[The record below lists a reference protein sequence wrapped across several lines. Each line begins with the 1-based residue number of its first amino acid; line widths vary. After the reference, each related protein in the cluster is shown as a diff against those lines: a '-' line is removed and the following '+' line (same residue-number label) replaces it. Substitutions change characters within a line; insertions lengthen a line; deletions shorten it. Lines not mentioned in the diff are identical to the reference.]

1 MGWFNCNRVVLIHL
15 CKTHLDD
22 AMKIAAQA
30 SNIDL
35 TRCYHMSCRFVDC
48 SWYLQQD
55 DSKQKC
61 VDCNL
66 RFCLKTICHHI
77 FNVLDI
83 FNIIDKEFFDPEK
96 FLGIEK

>member
-1 MGWFNCNRVVLIHL
+1 
-15 CKTHLDD
+15 
-22 AMKIAAQA
+22 MKIAAQA

-77 FNVLDI
+77 FSVLDI

-96 FLGIEK
+96 VLGIEK